1 MKLRGFVVFLFFWSV
16 FVYDIVAAWVWG
28 VNGWCKALGSLDF
41 AGGTPV
47 HVVSGFS
54 ALAY

>member
-1 MKLRGFVVFLFFWSV
+1 VLGLVGIDKYLYKLKLSIKILLRSK
-16 FVYDIVAAWVWG
+16 
-28 VNGWCKALGSLDF
+28 NGWLMTLGAIDF

-54 ALAY
+54 ALA

>member
-28 VNGWCKALGSLDF
+28 VNGWCKALGALDF

>member
-1 MKLRGFVVFLFFWSV
+1 LGLVSIHKYSDKFKSSIKILLRSK
-16 FVYDIVAAWVWG
+16 
-28 VNGWCKALGSLDF
+28 NGWLMTLGAIDY

-54 ALAY
+54 ALA